1 MRGRPSRLALALLWP
16 AFAGCTRSPPPSQ
29 FPTADKALERMHETY
44 SCSRGVQGEAK
55 IDYFSDEGRVRGSVL
70 YKAALP
76 EKLRFDVFSP
86 FGVTLSTLTSDGQ
99 QFALYDLKEKVFL
112 TGPANACNV
121 ARFTRVPVP
130 PFAMAQLLRGEAPV
144 LVHTP
149 ETAQIAWE
157 GGRYVIRIQSKHDA
171 QQVIELEP
179 TDDDWNRPWQEQ
191 RVRVLEVSV
200 TQQGYDLYRAVL
212 ADHEP
217 AATAKP
223 WVDPDGLTPTVM
235 PSGPACNAEVPRRMR
250 LEVPDTDQDVI
261 LRSKEVVHNPPTED
275 GTFRQSPRPGVR
287 VRYSACGG

>member
-1 MRGRPSRLALALLWP
+1 MRRLALALLLP
-16 AFAGCTRSPPPSQ
+16 AFTGCVRSPPPSQ

-44 SCSRGVQGEAK
+44 ACSRGVQGEAK

-86 FGVTLSTLTSDGQ
+86 FGVTLSTLTSDGT
-99 QFALYDLKEKVFL
+99 QFALYDLKEKAFL

-149 ETAQIAWE
+149 QTAQIAWE
-157 GGRYVIRIQSKHDA
+157 GGRYVVRIQSKHDA
-171 QQVIELEP
+171 QQEIELEP
-179 TDDDWNRPWQEQ
+179 TDADFNLPWEKQ
-191 RVRVLEVSV
+191 RVRVLGVTV
-200 TQQGYDLYRAVL
+200 TQQGYDLYHAEL

-217 AATAKP
+217 AQTSKP
-223 WVDPDGLTPTVM
+223 WVDPEGLSPTVM
-235 PSGPACNAEVPRRMR
+235 PSGPPCSAEVPRRMR

-261 LRSKEVVHNPPTED
+261 FRVKEVVHNPPID
-275 GTFRQSPRPGVR
+275 AGTFQQSPRPGVKT
-287 VRYSACGG
+287 RYSACGG